1 VLDNGLADALAT
13 LAAGSAIPIELTC
26 DLPRRPTPA
35 IETIAYFCAAELLAN
50 AAKHSHASKVTI
62 QVAERDGALLL
73 GVGDDGTGGA
83 DLTRGTGLVGLKDRV
98 EALGG
103 RIVVNSPPGVGTSLR
118 VELPLTTANGDV
130 TSR

>member
-1 VLDNGLADALAT
+1 MEADAADAL
-13 LAAGSAIPIELTC
+13 L
-26 DLPRRPTPA
+26 R
-35 IETIAYFCAAELLAN
+35 
-50 AAKHSHASKVTI
+50 VT
-62 QVAERDGALLL
+62 VR
-73 GVGDDGTGGA
+73 DDGVGGA
-83 DLTRGTGLVGLKDRV
+83 DVTAGTGLVGLKDRV